1 MRRVRLLLLP
11 IMSLALATS
20 CAKNE
25 VNFISVGEAIEFAQK
40 NFDPHIGDGYNTEYT
55 SNFNDTKVTE
65 AVVYQ
70 KHYFDPNKEEGP
82 YTIDKIY
89 DFNLDA
95 KGLEGIMYYS
105 RTLSFSSTDLL
116 EFHNTIQTATGAIG
130 NVDNGFIKINS
141 HLGYYIYSDHLSSII
156 ATLQPLLELFQK
168 YFGRTSEIVKLL
180 IGLLGGFSADQAS
193 FTFHIEFTRFG
204 FIDNIGLKL
213 SVDHAWFEFDKEEI
227 IIAQYI
233 LGDFLAIEKVDI
245 NLDLTAKYSL

>member
-1 MRRVRLLLLP
+1 MRRVHLLLLP

-25 VNFISVGEAIEFAQK
+25 INFISIGEAIEFAQK

-55 SNFNDTKVTE
+55 LKFNDSKIDE

-70 KHYFDPNKEEGP
+70 KHYFDPSKEEGG

-95 KGLEGIMYYS
+95 KGLEGLMYYS

-116 EFHNTIQTATGAIG
+116 EFHNTIETATGAIG
-130 NVDNGFIKINS
+130 YVDNGFIKINN
-141 HLGYYIYSDHLSSII
+141 HLGYYIYSDHL
-156 ATLQPLLELFQK
+156 ATIFETLRPLLKLFQQ
-168 YFGRTSEIVKLL
+168 YFGRTSEILDVL
-180 IGLLGGFSADQAS
+180 IGLLASKFLADQAS

-204 FIDNIGLKL
+204 FIDNLGLKL
-213 SVDHAWFEFDKEEI
+213 SMDHTWFDFVEIKE
-227 IIAQYI
+227 IAQYV
-233 LGDFLAIEKVDI
+233 LGDFLAIQKLDL
-245 NLDLTAKYSL
+245 NLDLVAKYSL